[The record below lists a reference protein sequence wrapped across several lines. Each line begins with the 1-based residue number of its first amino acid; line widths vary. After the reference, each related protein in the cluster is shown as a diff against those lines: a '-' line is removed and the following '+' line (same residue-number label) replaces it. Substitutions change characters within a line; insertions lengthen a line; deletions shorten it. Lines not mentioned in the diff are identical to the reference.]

1 MKCTELRAELVRRGM
16 SQGGTKAQLELRLK
30 EAKEKEERGTFE
42 EEILT
47 EKKEEELMNAKEE
60 EAMDKMT
67 EDEKDEEMAK
77 EKEGKMD
84 EMARD
89 ENEEEMEEVKTEM
102 ELAWKEKVAEFNLSR
117 AAE

>member
-1 MKCTELRAELVRRGM
+1 M
-16 SQGGTKAQLELRLK
+16 SQGGTKAQLELRVK
-30 EAKEKEERGTFE
+30 EAKEKEERGTKETFE
-42 EEILT
+42 EEILA

-67 EDEKDEEMAK
+67 GDEKDEEMAK

-89 ENEEEMEEVKTEM
+89 ENEEEMEEDKTEM